1 MKRLDG
7 IEIILYVIILP
18 LTVIAS
24 LMMIISFIS
33 LHYQNDCFVEQNEY
47 CVVLD
52 KDSRLTPQV
61 IGKYVSTRR
70 VNRIDAVGLTTQDT
84 VTIDV
89 DRYIFGNVEIGD
101 TVKTINLR

>member
-24 LMMIISFIS
+24 LMMIISFIG